1 MPSLPV
7 LALEASGQDQGTA
20 WLSTCAGDYIQVAAL
35 REILLCCRDRAHK
48 EDEQRYNTAHALADN
63 HIAEE
68 AAAAGRAGNTLP
80 F

>member
-1 MPSLPV
+1 MHAS
-7 LALEASGQDQGTA
+7 ALHDM
-20 WLSTCAGDYIQVAAL
+20 W
-35 REILLCCRDRAHK
+35 LCCRDRAHR

-80 F
+80 VWVRRLVHGWTSHGTGSCSCAVCW